1 MQAMQQDAVNHAK
14 KCGCSRM
21 GGHYGD
27 VEDGKMTREEA
38 IAEIERLLD
47 WAKKSHSAVI
57 EARSAMILEKRK
69 GLSHED
75 V

>member
-1 MQAMQQDAVNHAK
+1 M
-14 KCGCSRM
+14 S
-21 GGHYGD
+21 
-27 VEDGKMTREEA
+27 MTREEA

-57 EARSAMILEKRK
+57 EARNAMILEKRK
-69 GLSHED
+69 EQSHED